1 MALLWQNVRRD
12 IGNIQT
18 SKKNSAKIFN
28 NLVHPGVWKG
38 NNTEP
43 LVFKPIYKHPTSS
56 NPLAT
61 HITLYIYSI
70 WLFVIYIVYNKPV
83 NISKMFFLGSMSFLQ
98 IIKTEEN
105 AARTS
110 GFVPKS
116 DRSMIAWD
124 LGLTSALSSEGNLMG
139 LRS

>member
-1 MALLWQNVRRD
+1 
-12 IGNIQT
+12 
-18 SKKNSAKIFN
+18 
-28 NLVHPGVWKG
+28 
-38 NNTEP
+38 
-43 LVFKPIYKHPTSS
+43 
-56 NPLAT
+56 
-61 HITLYIYSI
+61 
-70 WLFVIYIVYNKPV
+70 
-83 NISKMFFLGSMSFLQ
+83 MFFLGSMSFLQ